1 MHAVKANVDKKCFRT
16 DRAEHF
22 ERIANLPH
30 IASFRCQVSHKQAHG
45 CNKKS
50 FLKCQIQLTV

>member
-22 ERIANLPH
+22 GRIAYLPH

-45 CNKKS
+45 SNKELSSMQK
-50 FLKCQIQLTV
+50 FN